1 MFDMRNAIALVV
13 GLAFGLGLCLS
24 GMNEPSKI
32 LAFLDLAGV
41 WDPSLAFVMG
51 GAIAVAL
58 PIFAFARR
66 RRIDWI
72 GDRID
77 WPDNRQID
85 APLAFGAV
93 IFGVGW
99 GLAGLCPGP
108 AIVDVGFLSYGALIF
123 VASMAA
129 GVFAFR
135 VLDLR
140 SRTPRARVQD
150 A

>member
-1 MFDMRNAIALVV
+1 MRNAIAPVV
-13 GLAFGLGLCLS
+13 GLAFGFGLCLS
-24 GMNEPSKI
+24 GMYEPSKV
-32 LAFLDLAGV
+32 LGFLDLAGD

-58 PIFAFARR
+58 PAYALARR
-66 RRIDWI
+66 RRIDWH
-72 GDRID
+72 GDSID
-77 WPDNRQID
+77 WPKSREID
-85 APLAFGAV
+85 APLALGAV

-99 GLAGLCPGP
+99 GLGGLCPGP
-108 AIVDVGFLSYGALIF
+108 AIVDVGFLSFSAIAF

-135 VLDLR
+135 ALDLR

>member
-1 MFDMRNAIALVV
+1 MRNAIALVA
-13 GLAFGLGLCLS
+13 GLVFGLGLCLS
-24 GMNEPSKI
+24 GMYEPSKV
-32 LAFLDLAGV
+32 LAFLDLAGD

-58 PIFAFARR
+58 PPFALARR

-72 GDRID
+72 RDPID

-85 APLAFGAV
+85 APLAVGAV

-108 AIVDVGFLSYGALIF
+108 AIVDVGFFSYGALIF

-129 GVFAFR
+129 GVLAFR
-135 VLDLR
+135 ALDLR
-140 SRTPRARVQD
+140 ARSPRARVQD

>member
-1 MFDMRNAIALVV
+1 MRNAVALIV

-24 GMNEPSKI
+24 GMNEPSKV
-32 LAFLDLAGV
+32 LAFLDLAGQ

-58 PIFAFARR
+58 PAFAWARR

-72 GDRID
+72 GDPID
-77 WPDNRQID
+77 WPENREID
-85 APLAFGAV
+85 APLAFGAI

-108 AIVDVGFLSYGALIF
+108 AIVDVGFLSYGAMIF

-129 GVFAFR
+129 GVLGFR
-135 VLDLR
+135 ALDFR
-140 SRTPRARVQD
+140 YPTSRARVRD